1 MGKTLQ
7 TITTLLDNR
16 PKLQHS
22 LPGTKHPPSYTEE
35 MIFKLNNEEQLWEGA
50 LKEWKHEMKMNDVP
64 ASVLPKTK
72 KSGVG
77 GGGGAR
83 AGTLVICPVIAL
95 TQWKVNIYFVF
106 IYTQTLL
113 IASNFEIDPFSLEYD
128 EPFRARLRNFARRM
142 H

>member
-22 LPGTKHPPSYTEE
+22 TPGTKHPPSYTEE
-35 MIFKLNNEEQLWEGA
+35 MKLKLNNEGELWEGA

-72 KSGVG
+72 KSDVG

-95 TQWKVNIYFVF
+95 TQWKVSIFFCLNLYI
-106 IYTQTLL
+106 TLL
-113 IASNFEIDPFSLEYD
+113 
-128 EPFRARLRNFARRM
+128 RR
-142 H
+142 HLN